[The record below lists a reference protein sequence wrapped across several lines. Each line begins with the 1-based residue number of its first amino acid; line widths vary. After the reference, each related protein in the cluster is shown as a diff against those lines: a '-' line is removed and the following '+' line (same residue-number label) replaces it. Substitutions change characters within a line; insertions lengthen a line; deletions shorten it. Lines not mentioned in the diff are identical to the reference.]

1 MAVSRLVVSIAIA
14 VAVYVRWICLDDV
27 YDLLGA
33 MLVMDHRF

>member
-14 VAVYVRWICLDDV
+14 GAVCVRWICLDNV
-27 YDLLGA
+27 YGLIDA